1 MEGRNTLED
10 LQLLF
15 YMISLFA
22 GVASITLAVF
32 INIDHTKKALKY
44 FIGLDVSLFTIQAMI
59 TLNLYIVR
67 TNNMGT
73 FLSVMSD
80 SMDVLGASFSSLF
93 GLLFIHALLGKHIS
107 KIKQILI
114 VTVTSLQMVA
124 ITVCYANIKLVTL
137 KHLGQASLIVVV
149 GYEIFMV
156 LANYS
161 EIPNKELK
169 RASRIFA
176 IITLSFLPILA
187 LEYIRPEINALKD
200 LQVLKMLALPFYF
213 FVINISI
220 LHWSYAYFNTPAY
233 IAGNKLTEYF
243 IEKYGITDKETEVI
257 ELILGGLTYKQI
269 AERLFISPKTV
280 DNHVQNIYRKLEVT
294 SKMQLSNLIRSK
306 EK

>member
-1 MEGRNTLED
+1 MDD

-15 YMISLFA
+15 CIISLFA

-32 INIDHTKKALKY
+32 INIDHTKKVLKY
-44 FIGLDVSLFTIQAMI
+44 FIGFDISLFTIQAMI

-73 FLSVMSD
+73 FLSVMSNG
-80 SMDVLGASFSSLF
+80 MDVLGTSFSSLF
-93 GLLFIHALLGKHIS
+93 GLLFIHALLGKRIS

-114 VTVTSLQMVA
+114 VVITAFQLTA
-124 ITVCYANIKLVTL
+124 ITICYANSKLVTL
-137 KHLGQASLIVVV
+137 KHLGQASLIAVIA
-149 GYEIFMV
+149 YEVFTV
-156 LANYS
+156 LINYR

-169 RASRIFA
+169 RTSRIFA
-176 IITLSFLPILA
+176 IITLSFLPFLA
-187 LEYIRPEINALKD
+187 FEYIRTEMNVLKD
-200 LQVLKMLALPFYF
+200 LQVLKMLALPAYF
-213 FVINISI
+213 LIINISI

-233 IAGNKLTEYF
+233 ISENKLTQYF

-269 AERLFISPKTV
+269 ADRLFISPKTV
-280 DNHVQNIYRKLEVT
+280 DNHVQNIYKKLQVT

>member
-15 YMISLFA
+15 YIISLFA
-22 GVASITLAVF
+22 GVASITLSVF

-59 TLNLYIVR
+59 TLNLYIAR

-73 FLSVMSD
+73 FLSVISD
-80 SMDVLGASFSSLF
+80 GMDVFGTSLSTLF
-93 GLLFIHALLGKHIS
+93 GLFFIHALLGKHVS

-114 VTVTSLQMVA
+114 VTVTFLQMIA
-124 ITVCYANIKLVTL
+124 ITVCYTDSRLVTL
-137 KHLGQASLIVVV
+137 KHFGQASLIVIVA
-149 GYEIFMV
+149 YEIFTV
-156 LANYS
+156 LINYR

-169 RASRIFA
+169 QASRIFA
-176 IITLSFLPILA
+176 IITLSFLPFLTF
-187 LEYIRPEINALKD
+187 EYIRPEINVLKD
-200 LQVLKMLALPFYF
+200 LQLLKMFALPAYF
-213 FVINISI
+213 LIINISI

-233 IAGNKLTEYF
+233 IAGNKLTAYF
-243 IEKYGITDKETEVI
+243 VEKYGVTEKETEVI
-257 ELILGGLTYKQI
+257 ELVLGGLTYKQI

-280 DNHVQNIYRKLEVT
+280 DNHVQNIYRKLQVT
-294 SKMQLSNLIRSK
+294 SKIQLSNLIRSK